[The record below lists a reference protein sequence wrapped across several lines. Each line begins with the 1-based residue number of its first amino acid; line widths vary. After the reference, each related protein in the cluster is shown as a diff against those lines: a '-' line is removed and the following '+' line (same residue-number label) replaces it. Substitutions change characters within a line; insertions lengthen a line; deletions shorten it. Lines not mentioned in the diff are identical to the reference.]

1 MLSPL
6 SDKEGKPVDWW
17 FIYKLP
23 MKVGPKKDSTGFEF
37 LYLDSESKGPLGFS
51 DTSLDQDN
59 SALSL
64 TLNELFSKKSDYG
77 YVAWN
82 DEIPPTQSQPKPKN
96 KGNKGHSK
104 GILAFSKAQKSGWY
118 LLHSTPRFPAIGETQ
133 LPEDERKYGQTY
145 LCVSLD
151 YDSINQVA
159 KLIQTQNEGQVY
171 GSELPEVNSD
181 EAIYALANGTP
192 FSTPSQPASLDL
204 KTRAGMPLKFIT
216 KNKAWSEVKSGNQ
229 AGKDFWKDL
238 VGPELGCNMDVET
251 WRRGLVF
258 GDQDAGQKDKTMDVV
273 DLNLEK
279 AGFKGYGW
287 TYDQDHSK
295 WGFACETKSYWVV
308 VADINRQ
315 LSQEN
320 RGGGGLAFEHFHLWN
335 FLSSISIPE
344 KKFET
349 QTHKDIA

>member
-37 LYLDSESKGPLGFS
+37 LYLDSKSNGPLILS
-51 DTSLDQDN
+51 ETRLDQSN

-64 TLNELFSKKSDYG
+64 TLSEPFSKKSDYG

-82 DEIPPTQSQPKPKN
+82 DEIPPTPSQPKPKN
-96 KGNKGHSK
+96 KGSKGHSK
-104 GILAFSKAQKSGWY
+104 GILAFSKNQNCGWY
-118 LLHSTPRFPAIGETQ
+118 LLHSTPRFPAIGEPQ
-133 LPEDERKYGQTY
+133 LPANEKKFGQTY

-151 YDSINQVA
+151 YASINQVA

-171 GSELPEVNSD
+171 SSFLPGVLPE
-181 EAIYALANGTP
+181 EALYQLENETA
-192 FSTPSQPASLDL
+192 FSIPSIPASLDL
-204 KTRAGMPLKFIT
+204 KTPGGMSLKFIA
-216 KNKAWSEVKSGNQ
+216 KNKAWSEAKSGN
-229 AGKDFWKDL
+229 GKDFWKDL
-238 VGPELGCNMDVET
+238 IGPELACNLDVET
-251 WRRGLVF
+251 WRRGMVF
-258 GDQDAGQKDKTMDVV
+258 GDQDAGGKQKTMDVV
-273 DLNLEK
+273 DINLEK
-279 AGFKGYGW
+279 AGFNGYSW

-295 WGFACETKSYWVV
+295 WGFSCESKLHWVV
-308 VADINRQ
+308 IADINRQ
-315 LSQEN
+315 LSQEK
-320 RGGGGLAFEHFHLWN
+320 RGGGSLAFVNFHLWN

-349 QTHKDIA
+349 QDHKDIA